1 MKKIVLLTL
10 FILTLAGCSIDDN
23 QSNYSYEVLPIDS
36 YIVPQSFTL
45 GQTYQIKLKYKKPS
59 DCHSF
64 QGIYYD
70 KNLNV
75 RTIGIQTAVLES
87 TNCKSLTTEPI
98 EVSFKFYVTNTG
110 SYIFK
115 FFKGKDA
122 AGVELFEEVEIPVVN

>member
-10 FILTLAGCSIDDN
+10 FLLTLAGCSIDDN
-23 QSNYSYEVLPIDS
+23 QPNYSYEVLPIDS
-36 YIVPQSFTL
+36 YTLPQSFTL
-45 GQTYQIKLKYKKPS
+45 GQTYVIKLKYKKPS

-75 RTIGIQTAVLES
+75 RTIGIQTTVFES
-87 TNCKSLTTEPI
+87 ANCKPLTDEPTE
-98 EVSFKFYVTNTG
+98 VTFNFYVTNSG

-115 FFKGKDA
+115 FYKGEDA
-122 AGVELFEEVEIPVVN
+122 NGQNIFEEVEIPVTN

>member
-10 FILTLAGCSIDDN
+10 FLLSLAGCSIDDN
-23 QSNYSYEVLPIDS
+23 QPNYSYEVLPIDS
-36 YIVPQSFTL
+36 YTLPQSFTL
-45 GQTYQIKLKYKKPS
+45 GQTYEIKLKYKKPT

-75 RTIGIQTAVLES
+75 RTIGIQTTVFENA
-87 TNCKSLTTEPI
+87 NCKPLTADPT
-98 EVSFKFYVTNTG
+98 EVSFNFYVTNTG

-115 FFKGKDA
+115 FYKGEDA
-122 AGVELFEEVEIPVVN
+122 NGQNIFEEVEIPVIN

>member
-36 YIVPQSFTL
+36 YTVPQSFTL

-115 FFKGKDA
+115 FYKGKDS